1 VTTLKT
7 IDTGSTSYSVLIPI
21 IDLPNAHAHQ
31 NFNTAGIKT
40 VHRTFLSPPPK
51 SLIESYRVDRLEGT
65 AESVVVP
72 LSAPAGA

>member
-1 VTTLKT
+1 
-7 IDTGSTSYSVLIPI
+7 VLIPI

-40 VHRTFLSPPPK
+40 VHKTLLSPPPK
-51 SLIESYRVDRLEGT
+51 SLIESYHVDRLEGT